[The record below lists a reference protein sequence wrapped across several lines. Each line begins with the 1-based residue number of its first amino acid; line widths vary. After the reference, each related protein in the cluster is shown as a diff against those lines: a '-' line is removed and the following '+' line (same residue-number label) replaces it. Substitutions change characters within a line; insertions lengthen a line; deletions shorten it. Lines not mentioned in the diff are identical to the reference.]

1 MSLRMWLNGM
11 CVIDERLYLFRIQS
25 DILNRTRVENN
36 VDEIHVSCATEMAD
50 LSRHFKW
57 GKNQLNGVYTVHG
70 VQEEHCWTKRNAIFV
85 AIVHLT
91 IFN

>member
-1 MSLRMWLNGM
+1 MWLNGM

-36 VDEIHVSCATEMAD
+36 VDEIHVSRAIEMAD

-57 GKNQLNGVYTVHG
+57 EKNSEMDCRQFMEYRRNIVGLNGMRFWG
-70 VQEEHCWTKRNAIFV
+70 SS
-85 AIVHLT
+85 
-91 IFN
+91 